1 MATGAHS
8 SISSFDKTGTQYL
21 AATDTFS
28 DGSNP
33 VSVFWN
39 KNDNIKQIIHTSYTK
54 EIPSTISTK
63 NESWA
68 GTQVFSISTDTDAV
82 GNLYLS
88 VVIELDTPEAQ
99 LDSGPPKT
107 LTTLL
112 RRPSTKES
120 ITDWDLTE
128 PLLHRIR
135 GVEKGSKKPEGVQ
148 IGYPNGWREDT
159 TGSQYPRPL
168 DNIHPFMP
176 PEDLPSY
183 PNWDWKPRDFLQLNE
198 IPVNRTTKQTL
209 SEFLSGSSYYGG
221 TSKEFMFNPDMRVS
235 KHSKLELF
243 SDREEY
249 SLGDPRPMSITM
261 NGYYSS
267 TLKESPNY
275 LSHDNLISD
284 SLVEAPY
291 QTTYRPHDLSY
302 IPKYL
307 SHTDSKRLRRTGN
320 EHFHLN
326 PDGTYG
332 LYSSTGVLADDL
344 LTSYLTI
351 DDLNKLV
358 EHYNEAGITSNPIN
372 TLTTP
377 SDTRGFNS
385 GEYDALPDFEV
396 SSLFGSQ
403 DGKCPQGYPNKV
415 ANHTFDKGEY
425 LFTESGEF
433 ISENKDNPPDGSYSV
448 GLERIDPIA
457 DVQDVSPSHQNEDHY
472 GYATVISK
480 DGNTLVVSQGRMY
493 GCEQSAS
500 IQSQV
505 DALHDASRT
514 KAPESNP
521 PDANWPYGEEDSA
534 HTAAWS
540 AALQAGAILFPLN
553 PKRAGKVRV
562 YKKNGDDWV
571 LNKVFSAS
579 ESNLAAYPQG
589 AKSIKRPGAQEYI
602 YKNRYY
608 ESFMD
613 GKFPIISQKTPW
625 APGCKNHISL
635 NSDGTR
641 LVIGEA
647 GGPNNFITTYDYKGG
662 DNWSESAVITSGSPG
677 INNIIE
683 DYYHLGVYTGDNLYT
698 FGPNYGYPKNPTYG
712 IYPLPE
718 SVWGSGFGN
727 NVEMSSDGNILAVTS
742 YMSPASIFKWNS
754 GSWTPMG
761 TGITG
766 VADSI
771 SLTDD
776 GKTLVTADFT
786 SHYVYVWDYDPSLD
800 IWVNSDWLPLIA
812 IPDYSDISTGAR
824 LFDDDL
830 SAPWRNYS
838 IDYNPWLDNAPLGSV
853 DAGVLISEIGTTSY
867 DWRSGNDVV
876 LMRQPGKGSAKYDG
890 YPNQSPYYKESVITT
905 ITPISSSAAAL
916 APPVTTSIPNI
927 PSAAQQALYDAEQVA
942 WDANGYSADYIAAE
956 AAADVE
962 RRTGIIDDIHTLISL
977 GPGIGGDVY
986 NSVPARISGDG
997 STIAICGARVKR
1009 TPKRFYA
1016 NRDDGDLTLPENF
1029 EYFPQELNIY
1039 TKKSSLPG
1047 TPVLT
1052 AGGVAP
1058 DPSSVIPRVMLVQIP
1073 YTISRALYGDEAGE
1087 AVAVDSTFNVTDP
1100 LGNTFQTRVYREEWI
1115 GLDYLGR
1122 RALDGDVSLSDWTSY
1137 GGKDGD
1143 FKEPGHWI
1151 WVGVPLIHCN
1161 WLQEMSN
1168 IRTVEERTIARNS
1181 VTRQFRGA
1189 VDNGRMSSE
1198 ERAMRKRDV
1207 ELAGAH
1213 KLSVGRSEFSI
1224 STNGK
1229 RISVGCAAT
1238 DVINSILPQFP
1249 PQLMLSGTKQQ
1260 RLVAE
1265 IPMTSGWARTY
1276 YEDNVEA
1283 LWVEWERIRDEYDA
1297 ILAAEPGAGTTGS
1310 SHPDWPA
1317 WSQSRSAASS
1327 ALLAARRAAI
1337 AAQDKLDTKYKIGA
1351 GSIKVYEKDSAN
1363 NWVELLGEISGE
1375 SGEKGISDSHS
1386 HVSSQEFPDMSIISL
1401 YNYSSETQGFFD
1413 DTGEILDVGPDKS
1426 DFPGFGAFIDAG
1438 SYTWALGAG
1447 DTPLLYDNAELNYS
1461 WQTSNGGGAYF
1472 DTPAGIVGNSIAE
1485 TSITMAAACTFR
1497 SFGSQY
1503 DAYPFIQPPIINIG
1517 FRGAN
1522 LAFAI
1527 RQLHIDDGTPSLLRD
1542 WDMIGVTYGP
1552 TAVEPPPYE
1561 YHKNWTGAETFSVNQ
1576 NVAQPPTPPPGGH
1589 QLAPFFVRAGEPHW
1603 YVVTKDGH
1611 IVSFYVDGQL
1621 ISSYDFTAE
1630 DAAYEARGADA
1641 IPSAAIPVYG
1651 TESWIGTQRTP
1662 GRGSSINGIIR
1673 DVGVWTGA
1681 LTAAEIAYM
1690 YTAGNNGETVL
1701 IDGLNAPLVYS
1712 RFQTVLSLGQNAQL
1726 AKYNSV
1732 RYGGAIDSKWN
1743 QPWNQYGGI
1752 DFITNYFSVS
1762 GGTKHTDNDL
1772 VYTYGRETKYDQ
1784 SNGEGLGWSIS
1795 MSGDGNDI
1803 ISGAPYMSTIG
1814 ATVAV
1819 PRRSYREVGRAY
1831 AYKLKK
1837 IQKSIQVLPKRP
1849 PGKIKMTI
1857 HDAAII
1863 VNDAQ
1868 KRLNHDITD
1877 FFNIPQRSSSDSG
1890 SLNWTK
1896 QWDTV
1901 PDKAVN
1907 PPKLEDYTNPY
1918 WAKSNLKP
1926 KVSIPLSKIIKTVEL
1941 QVGTQIWQT
1950 LTQDDIAAI
1959 NATEMTES
1967 AYKSLGLQCSGLVRS
1982 DGTRETFG
1990 DAKWIPGKKYQ
2001 AIIPI
2006 PILTG
2011 NNSGKFQNYKSHRH
2025 DGYLNC
2031 LAREQEVKIKIKYA
2045 NVEDIFHTED
2055 LYAYQGYEAPIY
2067 TGFDS
2072 INKGKYITNVPEL
2085 WNPKIKLQ
2093 TKLYGE
2099 YITLAGEEKD
2109 ALKASPDRIYK
2120 KIKSA
2125 QNITFDKLPEVLHR
2139 DAYVDIKLDEF
2150 SIYSSHLIISLDFPG
2165 ITNKSNIPY
2174 LDSADIILNGTTHSG
2189 IVKSNSLLAAAKSLG
2204 LYSNELVF
2212 DKDNFDKLFYVFPLA
2227 SRAFGGSSIPLN
2239 RFDDV
2244 ILRIIFSVDGGIPD
2258 EGINVPIKSKV
2269 SITCRGETNLY
2280 YHEGSSAI
2288 SLF

>member
-21 AATDTFS
+21 AATDTFN

-39 KNDNIKQIIHTSYTK
+39 KNDNIKQVIHTSYTK

-99 LDSGPPKT
+99 LDPGPPKT

-221 TSKEFMFNPDMRVS
+221 TTKEFMFNPDMRVS

-275 LSHDNLISD
+275 LGHDNLISD

-344 LTSYLTI
+344 FTSYLTLYDI
-351 DDLNKLV
+351 NKLV
-358 EHYNEAGITSNPIN
+358 EHYNEDGITSNPIAIN
-372 TLTTP
+372 KLVTPPDNRVTT
-377 SDTRGFNS
+377 SE
-385 GEYDALPDFEV
+385 EYTALPDDTV
-396 SSLFGSQ
+396 SSLFGAQ
-403 DGKCPQGYPNKV
+403 DGKCPAGYPNNV
-415 ANHTFDKGEY
+415 ANHTFDQGEY

-433 ISENKDNPPDGSYSV
+433 ISENTDNPPDGSYSV

-480 DGNTLVVSQGRMY
+480 DGNTLAVSQGRMY

-514 KAPESNP
+514 KAPKSNP
-521 PDANWPYGEEDSA
+521 PDANWPYGEEDST

-562 YKKNGDDWV
+562 YKKNGNEWV
-571 LNKVFSAS
+571 FNKAFSAS

-589 AKSIKRPGAQEYI
+589 SKSIKRPGTQEYI
-602 YKNRYY
+602 YTNVYHQT
-608 ESFMD
+608 FMD
-613 GKFPIISQKTPW
+613 GKFPLTSQKTPW

-647 GGPNNFITTYDYKGG
+647 GGPNNFITTYDYTGG

-698 FGPNYGYPKNPTYG
+698 FGPNYGYPDNLTYG

-786 SHYVYVWDYDPSLD
+786 SHYVYVWDYDTSTD
-800 IWVNSDWLPLIA
+800 IWVNSDVLPLLYIHNLK
-812 IPDYSDISTGAR
+812 INRFGQNGPEMPN
-824 LFDDDL
+824 
-830 SAPWRNYS
+830 APYGTYS
-838 IDYNPWLDNAPLGSV
+838 ILG
-853 DAGVLISEIGTTSY
+853 IGGAFTT
-867 DWRSGNDVV
+867 
-876 LMRQPGKGSAKYDG
+876 G
-890 YPNQSPYYKESVITT
+890 YPNERPDRYWRGT
-905 ITPISSSAAAL
+905 ITPIGPDAAAL
-916 APPVTTSIPNI
+916 APPVTTSIPNN
-927 PSAAQQALYDAEQVA
+927 PSPEQQALYDAEKQAWADSGGAWSPEWAAAVA
-942 WDANGYSADYIAAE
+942 L
-956 AAADVE
+956 ADVE
-962 RRTGIIDDIHTLISL
+962 RYNIVEVILDLVL
-977 GPGIGGDVY
+977 QGPGIGGDTS
-986 NSVPARISGDG
+986 NSNPVKISGDG
-997 STIAICGARVKR
+997 TQIAIFSARVKKE
-1009 TPKRFYA
+1009 TTNDY
-1016 NRDDGDLTLPENF
+1016 
-1029 EYFPQELNIY
+1029 YPQYIEIY
-1039 TKKSSLPG
+1039 TKESSLPTG
-1047 TPVLT
+1047 
-1052 AGGVAP
+1052 AI
-1058 DPSSVIPRVMLVQIP
+1058 VIPRVMKVLYPLPEDII
-1073 YTISRALYGDEAGE
+1073 YTGGITTTETITTTTGGTQTITTTTG
-1087 AVAVDSTFNVTDP
+1087 AVATFNVTSP
-1100 LGNTFQTRVYREEWI
+1100 AGNTFQAEPVSHPGYDEPAHPWSLAELDTPEEAAYREMIRAYYAGEAPWDETLVI
-1115 GLDYLGR
+1115 PGFNYYGYATEELRNRDYAYSIWPGT
-1122 RALDGDVSLSDWTSY
+1122 SL
-1137 GGKDGD
+1137 GD
-1143 FKEPGHWI
+1143 FI
-1151 WVGVPLIHCN
+1151 
-1161 WLQEMSN
+1161 
-1168 IRTVEERTIARNS
+1168 TVEIPGSKWYRTTTATIAERDAARHAAKTTGQYARSPNLPE
-1181 VTRQFRGA
+1181 GA
-1189 VDNGRMSSE
+1189 D
-1198 ERAMRKRDV
+1198 ERAAAE
-1207 ELAGAH
+1207 ELGVH
-1213 KLSVGRSEFSI
+1213 RILSERGEFSI
-1224 STNGK
+1224 STDGR
-1229 RISVGCAAT
+1229 RIVVGSSMY
-1238 DVINSILPQFP
+1238 DNIISPHLPQFP
-1249 PQLMLSGTKQQ
+1249 TQMMLQGLHQVQ
-1260 RLVAE
+1260 IAAG
-1265 IPMTSGWARTY
+1265 IPITSGSARSQG
-1276 YEDNVEA
+1276 ED
-1283 LWVEWERIRDEYDA
+1283 I
-1297 ILAAEPGAGTTGS
+1297 
-1310 SHPDWPA
+1310 
-1317 WSQSRSAASS
+1317 
-1327 ALLAARRAAI
+1327 
-1337 AAQDKLDTKYKIGA
+1337 KKIGA
-1351 GSIKVYEKDSAN
+1351 GSIKVYEKDSSN
-1363 NWVELLGEISGE
+1363 NWVQLLGDIIGE
-1375 SGEKGISDSHS
+1375 GGEKNILDSHS
-1386 HVSSQEFPDMSIISL
+1386 HVSPQQFHNIYL
-1401 YNYSSETQGFFD
+1401 TNKTGFFTD
-1413 DTGEILDVGPDKS
+1413 SGEILDVGPDVEN
-1426 DFPGFGAFIDAG
+1426 
-1438 SYTWALGAG
+1438 LGREG
-1447 DTPLLYDNAELNYS
+1447 LDLGMNDEPLLYPETTS
-1461 WQTSNGGGAYF
+1461 TSNGGGAYF
-1472 DTPAGIVGNSIAE
+1472 DTPAGIVGGLIAE
-1485 TSITMAAACTFR
+1485 TNVTISASCNFRTFSGSKDTMGNNRAPLITLGA
-1497 SFGSQY
+1497 
-1503 DAYPFIQPPIINIG
+1503 
-1517 FRGAN
+1517 RGQD
-1522 LAFAI
+1522 LQFAI
-1527 RQLHIDDGTPSLLRD
+1527 RQLDANSGIMAIRE
-1542 WDMIGVTYGP
+1542 WDLIGVSYGP
-1552 TAVEPPPYE
+1552 TEPTSTTT
-1561 YHKNWTGAETFSVNQ
+1561 TGTTGTSTSS
-1576 NVAQPPTPPPGGH
+1576 TPAGH
-1589 QLAPFFVRAGEPHW
+1589 QLSPYYVRAGEYHW
-1603 YVVTKDGH
+1603 YVLTKDGH
-1611 IVSFYVDGQL
+1611 VVSFYIDGEL
-1621 ISSYDFTAE
+1621 VSSYDYTVE
-1630 DAAYEARGADA
+1630 DAAYQTT
-1641 IPSAAIPVYG
+1641 VYG
-1651 TESWIGTQRTP
+1651 NESFIGTRRLA
-1662 GRGSSINGIIR
+1662 GRNSSINGIIR

-1681 LTAAEIAYM
+1681 LTASEIAYM
-1690 YTAGNNGETVL
+1690 YTANKGGTIL
-1701 IDGLNAPLVYS
+1701 IDGLNAPLVYNK
-1712 RFQTVLSLGQNAQL
+1712 FQSSLTLGQQAQL
-1726 AKYNSV
+1726 ALYNSI
-1732 RYGGAIDSKWN
+1732 RYGGILDTLWN

-1752 DFITNYFSVS
+1752 DFITNYLSVS
-1762 GGTKHTDNDL
+1762 GGTEYIDNDL
-1772 VYTYGRETKYDQ
+1772 VYNNGRETNYNQ
-1784 SNGEGLGWSIS
+1784 STGEGLGWSIS

-1901 PDKAVN
+1901 PDKALN

-1967 AYKSLGLQCSGLVRS
+1967 SYKSLGLQCSGLVRS

-2067 TGFDS
+2067 TGFDN
-2072 INKGKYITNVPEL
+2072 INKGRYITNVPEL

-2099 YITLAGEEKD
+2099 YITLAKEEKD

-2139 DAYVDIKLDEF
+2139 DTYVDIKLDEF

-2189 IVKSNSLLAAAKSLG
+2189 IVKSNSLLSAAKSLG

-2258 EGINVPIKSKV
+2258 EGINVPNMSKV